1 MSDEKVIQFASHR
14 TRAPEELFYDDLVST
29 IAGADVSQ
37 IVSLLAAAHDVDVL
51 AAIATELGELVRNY
65 REWKRLVGC

>member
-1 MSDEKVIQFASHR
+1 MK
-14 TRAPEELFYDDLVST
+14 TPEELDYDDLVST

-51 AAIATELGELVRNY
+51 AAIATELRELV
-65 REWKRLVGC
+65 EWDAEGSRLFRARFGVD